1 MEFVRKQNGVKYVSH
16 NRVSAGL
23 LAVDHADSVLSFQ
36 RLYTLL
42 KLTVRPNKVQKTGYK
57 ILLDAPSFSLTI
69 IVTGFSPYC

>member
-1 MEFVRKQNGVKYVSH
+1 MEFVRKQSGVKYVSH

-23 LAVDHADSVLSFQ
+23 LADDQTDSVLSFQ

-42 KLTVRPNKVQKTGYK
+42 KLTVWPNKVQKTGYK
-57 ILLDAPSFSLTI
+57 MLCDAPSISLTI